1 MQPRAL
7 LRISFAASLIA
18 GAGAFGCAVAHD
30 EESAGAADQ
39 VVAAGDVSALL
50 KSTLLLEG
58 GCTAA
63 KVGPKHLLVSARCVD
78 GNTAFAAGKV
88 LKITSAASGTALAA
102 EPTAPAAD
110 KPTDAGAGAVK
121 NDAGKDAGAKDAGGA
136 SSTSR
141 GTTIAEIKIHPS
153 YASKCKDAV
162 CGFNALESGDAPDV
176 AVILLESE
184 LASVPSIPVDLDPVA
199 VADSLLVVA
208 SGCKTLDV
216 KAAAAPRTVK
226 TIAVPAKSVGH
237 AGSAYEKSP
246 QLVSRLDSSYVVTAG
261 VGWRSNDTQLCK
273 ADLGAP
279 LFRGGSASVA
289 GIIANYTTYAAG
301 NQPVT
306 IHHTRLDGTSRFKIG
321 AWLEGLGV
329 ETMHSCSE
337 TAGGCVKHT
346 YDGGA
351 PMGPTGDT
359 AGDGTTAPG
368 DGGKGDAIAPDA
380 GASNDGGEGS
390 TTPAAPSGPHADQL
404 PTEDPSAT
412 GSDLGA
418 SEDYADAAAPK
429 KKKNA
434 PAGGCSAAPGA
445 GAPAGEMF
453 VGFGLAMG
461 AMLMRRRKKK

>member
-18 GAGAFGCAVAHD
+18 GAGAFGCAVAQD

-50 KSTLLLEG
+50 KSTLILDG

-63 KVGPKHLLVSARCVD
+63 KVGPKHLLVSARCVT
-78 GNTAFAAGKV
+78 GNTAFASGKV
-88 LKITSAASGTALAA
+88 LKLTSAATGTALAA
-102 EPTAPAAD
+102 EPLATAAPA
-110 KPTDAGAGAVK
+110 DAGAGASK
-121 NDAGKDAGAKDAGGA
+121 NDAGKDSGAKDAGRT

-141 GTTIAEIKIHPS
+141 DTTIAEIKIHPS
-153 YASKCKDAV
+153 YAAKCKDAV
-162 CGFNALESGDAPDV
+162 CGFNTLESGDAPDV
-176 AVILLESE
+176 AIILLENE
-184 LASVPSIPVDLDPVA
+184 LATVPSIPVDLDPVG

-208 SGCKTLDV
+208 SGCKTLDA
-216 KAAAAPRTVK
+216 KAAAAPRTIK
-226 TIAVPAKSVGH
+226 TLAVPAKTVSH

-261 VGWRSNDTQLCK
+261 VGWRSTDTQLCK

-289 GIIANYTTYAAG
+289 GIVANYTTYAAG

-306 IHHTRLDGTSRFKIG
+306 IHHTRVDGTSRFKIG

-337 TAGGCVKHT
+337 TAGGCVKRT

-380 GASNDGGEGS
+380 SASDDGGES
-390 TTPAAPSGPHADQL
+390 TTTPAAPSGPHSDQL

-412 GSDLGA
+412 GGDLGA
-418 SEDYADAAAPK
+418 SEDYADAAAPRK
-429 KKKNA
+429 KKKA
-434 PAGGCSAAPGA
+434 AASGCSAAPGT

-453 VGFGLAMG
+453 VGFGLAIG
-461 AMLMRRRKKK
+461 AMVVRRRKKE